1 MGDLKYPGAILSQN
15 LAAASTGVVDDEAED
30 IVRCN
35 CEDDVDVERD
45 SVRRGRKIKLRLR
58 FILANEL

>member
-15 LAAASTGVVDDEAED
+15 LAAASTGVAGEADD

-35 CEDDVDVERD
+35 CEDEVDVERD
-45 SVRRGRKIKLRLR
+45 SDRRGRKIKLRLR
-58 FILANEL
+58 FILTNEL

>member
-1 MGDLKYPGAILSQN
+1 MGDLKYPGAILFQN
-15 LAAASTGVVDDEAED
+15 LAVVSSGVVDEAED

-35 CEDDVDVERD
+35 CDDVDVERD

-58 FILANEL
+58 FILWS